1 MMNNQKM
8 ENNLVKYEGMNFQSD
23 FRTGKAAFH
32 LENLYERNVLVDKEI
47 IKKLQI
53 LIFQLF
59 GS

>member
-8 ENNLVKYEGMNFQSD
+8 ENNLVKCEGMIFQSY